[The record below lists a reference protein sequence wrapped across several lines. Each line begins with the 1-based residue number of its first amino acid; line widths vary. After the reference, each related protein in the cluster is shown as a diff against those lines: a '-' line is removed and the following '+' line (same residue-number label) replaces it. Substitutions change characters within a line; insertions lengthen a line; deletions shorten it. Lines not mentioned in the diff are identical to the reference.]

1 MLGIE
6 ECTISWIL
14 DIRDSQELSV
24 STVTFSASKV
34 GMVIPCDTSQ
44 DYIDPQSDEKL
55 GENSM

>member
-24 STVTFSASKV
+24 SIVTFSASKI
-34 GMVIPCDTSQ
+34 GMVTPWDTSR
-44 DYIDPQSDEKL
+44 DYIDLQSDEKL
-55 GENSM
+55 GEDSI